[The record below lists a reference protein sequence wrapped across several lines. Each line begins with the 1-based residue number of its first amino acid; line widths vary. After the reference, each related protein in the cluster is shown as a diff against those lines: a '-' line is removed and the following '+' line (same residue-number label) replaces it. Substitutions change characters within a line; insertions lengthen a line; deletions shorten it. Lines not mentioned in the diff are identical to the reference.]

1 MSRHLWRADI
11 GSDNPPPPQ
20 HLGIF
25 AATVRALK
33 GLSGRPAPEPE
44 LDLPEP
50 RPATRAVE
58 SPEETTVELPRYVV
72 MEPTE
77 PALAMLAKGRHSMR

>member
-33 GLSGRPAPEPE
+33 GLSGRPAPERSV
-44 LDLPEP
+44 PEP
-50 RPATRAVE
+50 RPAPRDVE